1 MARVIATGAQALAQ
15 AARHLPIAA
24 AIPNFAPIAMAAGA
38 GFAQVAANA
47 PPFAAA
53 FAAAPFGAAPLAHDP
68 ACSPRADEY
77 EFSVTITAMPSGDIP
92 PVWLEYFFRW
102 LEAACVLGICSLE
115 RGKKDENLHI
125 QSAVRMKL
133 DSPPNEAFLKRMTR
147 NIKKV
152 LIGTINNKV
161 SFKLFVP
168 GQQMDMMTG
177 YCLKDEG
184 KPWHSH
190 LSLNLPDE
198 FKLRAKASW
207 NAVRR
212 SYEDAFVVLCRK
224 NFFQQVRSTKF
235 GLIFFVGI
243 DLAFFRRRCSMMRP
257 MREIFWEHSWV
268 ASLGCSTST
277 STFRNIKCFSPQ
289 VGRFLLQRPRE
300 CGSSSGSNQFRR
312 EKSARCSSAR
322 ISTRRGILAARIL
335 VRDIIRMKHRAQI

>member
-1 MARVIATGAQALAQ
+1 MLHAGVWALAMISPPGQAQLLGGGGNGARGIATGARGRAQ
-15 AARHLPIAA
+15 AARHRPIAA
-24 AIPNFAPIAMAAGA
+24 AMPNFAPIAMAAGA

-47 PPFAAA
+47 APFAAA
-53 FAAAPFGAAPLAHDP
+53 FAAAPLGAAPLAHDP
-68 ACSPRADEY
+68 ASSPRADEY

-92 PVWLEYFFRW
+92 PVWLEYFYRW
-102 LEAACVLGICSLE
+102 LQAACVLGICSLE

-198 FKLRAKASW
+198 FKLRAKAAW

-243 DLAFFRRRCSMMRP
+243 DLAFF
-257 MREIFWEHSWV
+257 V
-268 ASLGCSTST
+268 AGV
-277 STFRNIKCFSPQ
+277 Q
-289 VGRFLLQRPRE
+289 
-300 CGSSSGSNQFRR
+300 
-312 EKSARCSSAR
+312 
-322 ISTRRGILAARIL
+322 
-335 VRDIIRMKHRAQI
+335 